1 MHEPSSPAYAAQAAP
16 DPAFLIPTTLE
27 TPASPGALPSS
38 NPTRPGVAGAPG
50 AESELV
56 ERLKAG
62 DRAAFEQLVR
72 CYGPQMLLVAR
83 RFFKREADAE
93 DALQDAFL
101 NVVRSIG
108 NFGGRCR
115 LATWLHR
122 VTVTAALMRL
132 RTRRRRP
139 ETLIEEL
146 PGGVGGAATRSD
158 TGLPPL
164 EALSQQELRD
174 RVRESLQRLPERDQ
188 SVLLLHDVQGLD
200 LRETAHLL
208 GVGTSTLKTRLRTAR
223 QKLHG
228 FLVASYGATP

>member
-1 MHEPSSPAYAAQAAP
+1 VHEPSSPAYAAQAVP
-16 DPAFLIPTTLE
+16 DPALLIPTTLE
-27 TPASPGALPSS
+27 TPASQGALPSS
-38 NPTRPGVAGAPG
+38 NATRPAPAGAG

-56 ERLKAG
+56 DRLKAG

-72 CYGPQMLLVAR
+72 SYGPQMLLVAR

-108 NFGGRCR
+108 SFAGRCR

-122 VTVTAALMRL
+122 VTVTASLMRL

-146 PGGVGGAATRSD
+146 PGGAGGPAARCD
-158 TGLPPL
+158 TGLPAL
-164 EALSQQELRD
+164 ETLSQQEMRE